1 MHNPNP
7 DPKHK
12 TLSIEHKRG
21 SVMSRACMVAISTM
35 RLVLMM

>member
-21 SVMSRACMVAISTM
+21 NVMSWACVVAISTM
-35 RLVLMM
+35 GLVLMM